1 MRRTIVIIILVLV
14 VSLVHISL
22 INKIAVSNYS
32 NENTKIINKGGNEL
46 VKISVGDRADVTV
59 LKPRWYGEINEIH
72 GKNTTFISLSLF
84 KLINMP
90 LKVNNKNYLLQIIII
105 NAILITIVIASLI
118 IDIIQS
124 KRRKYHEIN
133 LQNYDNMG

>member
-124 KRRKYHEIN
+124 KRRHNYETDI
-133 LQNYDNMG
+133 QNYDNMG